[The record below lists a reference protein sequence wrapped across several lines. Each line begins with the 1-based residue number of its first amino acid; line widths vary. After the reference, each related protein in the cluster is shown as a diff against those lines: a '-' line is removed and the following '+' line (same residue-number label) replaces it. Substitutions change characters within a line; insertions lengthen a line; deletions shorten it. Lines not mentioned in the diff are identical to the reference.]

1 MTYHIEQGW
10 DKMKKLLLLFSIFL
24 LLGCVKEDVE
34 PQIEEIFE
42 ISLDG
47 VSFDPSERYSLINTY
62 GAVKDVDGFR
72 RKIFVL
78 YLQVDDG
85 PARLDRQHFALFC
98 YDLEGDMNDD
108 LLDIGIYDHLGTDDK
123 LAGLE
128 IIGENDY
135 VNWATV
141 DVTKVENG
149 RIDLEGS
156 GEFYNP
162 YINQVQVAEFRIVN
176 MEIGRDVEDTP
187 YGYLIN

>member
-1 MTYHIEQGW
+1 
-10 DKMKKLLLLFSIFL
+10 MKKLLLLLSLFL
-24 LLGCVKEDVE
+24 ILGCAKD
-34 PQIEEIFE
+34 EEVVPELEQVFE

-47 VSFDPSERYSLINTY
+47 VQFDPYERYSLINTY

-78 YLQVDDG
+78 YLQVQGGD
-85 PARLDRQHFALFC
+85 PRADRQHFALYC
-98 YDLEGDMNDD
+98 YDLEGDMDDD
-108 LLDIGIYDHLGTDDK
+108 LLDVGIYDHLGTDDK

-135 VNWATV
+135 VNWSYV

-149 RIDLEGS
+149 RIDFEGS

-162 YINQVQVAEFRIVN
+162 YIEQVQVAEFRVVN
-176 MEIGRDVEDTP
+176 MEIGRNVEDTP

>member
-1 MTYHIEQGW
+1 M
-10 DKMKKLLLLFSIFL
+10 D
-24 LLGCVKEDVE
+24 
-34 PQIEEIFE
+34 
-42 ISLDG
+42 
-47 VSFDPSERYSLINTY
+47 
-62 GAVKDVDGFR
+62 
-72 RKIFVL
+72 
-78 YLQVDDG
+78 
-85 PARLDRQHFALFC
+85 
-98 YDLEGDMNDD
+98 DD

-162 YINQVQVAEFRIVN
+162 YIDQVQVAEFRIVN
-176 MEIGRDVEDTP
+176 MEIGRNVEDTP

>member
-1 MTYHIEQGW
+1 
-10 DKMKKLLLLFSIFL
+10 MKKLLLLLISVFVLIS
-24 LLGCVKEDVE
+24 CDKEE
-34 PQIEEIFE
+34 EEIVLEQVFE

-47 VSFDPSERYSLINTY
+47 VSFDPYERYTVINTF

-78 YLQVDDG
+78 YLQIDDG
-85 PARLDRQHFALFC
+85 EPRLDRQHFALFL
-98 YDLEGDMNDD
+98 YDLEGDMDDD
-108 LLDIGIYDHLGTDDK
+108 LLDVGTFDHLGTDDK

-135 VNWATV
+135 VNWASV
-141 DVTKVENG
+141 EVMDVHDG
-149 RIDLEGS
+149 LICFQGG

-162 YINQVQVAEFRIVN
+162 YIDEVQVAEFRVEN
-176 MEIGRDVEDTP
+176 MPIGIDIEATP

>member
-1 MTYHIEQGW
+1 
-10 DKMKKLLLLFSIFL
+10 MKKLFYIFVMFL
-24 LLGCVKEDVE
+24 LLGCSKEEVSPE
-34 PQIEEIFE
+34 LEQVFE

-47 VSFDPSERYSLINTY
+47 VSFDPYERYSLINTY

-85 PARLDRQHFALFC
+85 EARLDRQHFALFL
-98 YDLEGDMNDD
+98 YDLEGDMDDD
-108 LLDIGIYDHLGTDDK
+108 LLDIGNYDHLGTDDK

-135 VNWATV
+135 VNWAYV
-141 DVTKVENG
+141 QVMDVHDG
-149 RIDLEGS
+149 LICFEGS

-162 YINQVQVAEFRIVN
+162 YIDQVQVAEFKVEN
-176 MEIGRDVEDTP
+176 MPIGRDIESTP

>member
-1 MTYHIEQGW
+1 
-10 DKMKKLLLLFSIFL
+10 MKKLILLLTFIFIFIS
-24 LLGCVKEDVE
+24 CEKDEE
-34 PQIEEIFE
+34 PQLVQLFE

-47 VSFDPSERYSLINTY
+47 VEFDPYDRYSVINTY

-78 YLQVDDG
+78 YLQVDNG
-85 PARLDRQHFALFC
+85 EPRLDRQHFALFL
-98 YDLEGDMNDD
+98 YDLEGDMDDD
-108 LLDIGIYDHLGTDDK
+108 LLDVGSYDHLGTDDK

-135 VNWATV
+135 VNWANV
-141 DVTKVENG
+141 EVMDVHDG
-149 RIDLEGS
+149 LICFEGS

-162 YINQVQVAEFRIVN
+162 YIDAVQVAVFKVEN
-176 MEIGRDVEDTP
+176 MPIGRDIESTP

>member
-1 MTYHIEQGW
+1 
-10 DKMKKLLLLFSIFL
+10 MKKLLLLLALLL
-24 LLGCVKEDVE
+24 LLGCEKEEVISE
-34 PQIEEIFE
+34 PEVLFE

-47 VSFDPSERYSLINTY
+47 VAFDPYERYSVINTY

-85 PARLDRQHFALFC
+85 QPRLDRQHFALFT
-98 YDLEGDMNDD
+98 YDLEGDIDDD
-108 LLDIGIYDHLGTDDK
+108 LLDTGIYDNLGTDDK

-135 VNWATV
+135 VNWAYV
-141 DVTKVENG
+141 DVQSVVG
-149 RIDLEGS
+149 DRINLEGS

-162 YINQVQVAEFRIVN
+162 YIDAVQVAEFKIEN
-176 MEIGRDVEDTP
+176 MLIGTDVESTP

>member
-1 MTYHIEQGW
+1 
-10 DKMKKLLLLFSIFL
+10 MKKLLLLFTL
-24 LLGCVKEDVE
+24 LLILGCEKEEVTPE
-34 PQIEEIFE
+34 LEELFE

-47 VSFDPSERYSLINTY
+47 VAFDPYERYSVINTF

-78 YLQVDDG
+78 YLQIDDG
-85 PARLDRQHFALFC
+85 PPRLDRQHFALFT
-98 YDLEGDMNDD
+98 YDLEGDMDDD
-108 LLDIGIYDHLGTDDK
+108 LLDTGIYDHEGTDDK

-135 VNWATV
+135 VNWAYVEVQSVV
-141 DVTKVENG
+141 DG
-149 RIDLEGS
+149 RINFEGS

-162 YINQVQVAEFRIVN
+162 YIDQVQVAEFKVEN
-176 MEIGRDVEDTP
+176 MIIGIDIEATP

>member
-1 MTYHIEQGW
+1 
-10 DKMKKLLLLFSIFL
+10 MKKLLFVLTLFL
-24 LLGCVKEDVE
+24 LLGCSKEEEVVLE
-34 PQIEEIFE
+34 PVFE
-42 ISLDG
+42 IALDG
-47 VSFDPSERYSLINTY
+47 QSFDPYERYSVINTF
-62 GAVKDVDGFR
+62 GGEKFVDGKLK
-72 RKIFVL
+72 KIFIL
-78 YLQVDDG
+78 YLQIDDG
-85 PARLDRQHFALFC
+85 SPRLDRQHFALFC
-98 YDLEGDMNDD
+98 YDLEGDMDDD

-162 YINQVQVAEFRIVN
+162 YIDQVQVAEFRIVN
-176 MEIGRDVEDTP
+176 MEIGRNVEDTP

>member
-1 MTYHIEQGW
+1 
-10 DKMKKLLLLFSIFL
+10 MKKLLFL
-24 LLGCVKEDVE
+24 LLSVFVLISCEKDEIVTPE
-34 PQIEEIFE
+34 PEVVFE

-47 VSFDPSERYSLINTY
+47 VSFDPYERYSLINTY

-85 PARLDRQHFALFC
+85 PARLDRQHFALYT
-98 YDLEGDMNDD
+98 YDLEGDFDDD
-108 LLDIGIYDHLGTDDK
+108 LLDTGMYDHEGTDDK

-135 VNWATV
+135 VNYAYV
-141 DVTKVENG
+141 DVQNVVDD
-149 RIDLEGS
+149 RITLEGS

-162 YINQVQVAEFRIVN
+162 YIDAVQVAVFRLEN
-176 MEIGRDVEDTP
+176 MPIGRDIESTP

>member
-1 MTYHIEQGW
+1 
-10 DKMKKLLLLFSIFL
+10 MKKLLLLLTL
-24 LLGCVKEDVE
+24 LLVLGCEKEEVISE
-34 PQIEEIFE
+34 PEVVFE

-47 VSFDPSERYSLINTY
+47 VAFDPYERYSVINTY

-85 PARLDRQHFALFC
+85 QPRLDRQHFALFT
-98 YDLEGDMNDD
+98 YDLEGDMDDD
-108 LLDIGIYDHLGTDDK
+108 LLDTGIYDHLGTDDK

-135 VNWATV
+135 VNWAYV
-141 DVTKVENG
+141 DVQSIVG
-149 RIDLEGS
+149 DRINLEGS

-162 YINQVQVAEFRIVN
+162 YIDAVQVAEFKIEN
-176 MEIGRDVEDTP
+176 MLIGTDVESTP

>member
-1 MTYHIEQGW
+1 
-10 DKMKKLLLLFSIFL
+10 MKKLLLLFGL
-24 LLGCVKEDVE
+24 LLILGCEKEEVTSESDVV
-34 PQIEEIFE
+34 FE

-47 VSFDPSERYSLINTY
+47 IAFDPYERYSVVNTF

-78 YLQVDDG
+78 YLQIDDG
-85 PARLDRQHFALFC
+85 PPRLDRQHFALFT
-98 YDLEGDMNDD
+98 YDLEGDMDDD
-108 LLDIGIYDHLGTDDK
+108 LLDTGMYDHEGTDDK

-135 VNWATV
+135 VNWAYV
-141 DVTKVENG
+141 DVQLVVDGKIN
-149 RIDLEGS
+149 LEGS

-162 YINQVQVAEFRIVN
+162 YIEQVQLAEFKLEN
-176 MEIGRDVEDTP
+176 MPIGTDIEATP

>member
-1 MTYHIEQGW
+1 M
-10 DKMKKLLLLFSIFL
+10 
-24 LLGCVKEDVE
+24 
-34 PQIEEIFE
+34 
-42 ISLDG
+42 
-47 VSFDPSERYSLINTY
+47 N
-62 GAVKDVDGFR
+62 GFR

-98 YDLEGDMNDD
+98 YDLEGDMDDD

-149 RIDLEGS
+149 RIDLQGS
-156 GEFYNP
+156 GEFYTP
-162 YINQVQVAEFRIVN
+162 YIDQVQVAEFRIVN
-176 MEIGRDVEDTP
+176 MEIGRNVEDTP